1 MIILAK
7 ELCIMHE
14 GLLETILAL
23 YRSAGWGGG
32 GDLRGAVFF
41 IRDMGTEQHDHL
53 REQQSIIL
61 A

>member
-23 YRSAGWGGG
+23 YRSAGWGG
-32 GDLRGAVFF
+32 DLRGAVIF

>member
-32 GDLRGAVFF
+32 DLRGAVIF

>member
-32 GDLRGAVFF
+32 IYAAR
-41 IRDMGTEQHDHL
+41 
-53 REQQSIIL
+53 
-61 A
+61 